1 MDSAME
7 ILDQIDKYWNTLFED
22 TAAPAQ
28 RIFITIA
35 SLVIILIIQYII
47 NKSILR
53 RLKPYLKQTWKKNIS
68 YSGMVL
74 FFIIILIIWL
84 PHLRGFFTLF
94 GIIGT
99 GILIATK
106 EVIVNFL
113 GWFYIVIRRPFEI
126 GNRIMIKDFAGDVT
140 DIRLL
145 EFSMIEVKKRNEG
158 GQSTGRIIRVPN
170 GLLFTHPMANSSKEF
185 SLYWNEIIVTLT
197 PDSNWKKAHKILE
210 QLSKKNILQILPS
223 DPRLKTAKNKHAIFY
238 QRTEPKIYTEFQNG
252 KIVLTLRHLSQ
263 PKQLRDISDAVWKE
277 LLDKFSKHK
286 DIKLT

>member
-1 MDSAME
+1 ME
-7 ILDQIDKYWNTLFED
+7 LITELEKYWNNLLTE
-22 TAAPAQ
+22 PSAQ
-28 RIFITIA
+28 AGRIFITIA
-35 SLVIILIIQYII
+35 SLAIILIVRYIF

-53 RLKPYLKQTWKKNIS
+53 KLKPYLRQTWRKNVS
-68 YSGMVL
+68 YASMII
-74 FFIIILIIWL
+74 FFIIILIVWL

-106 EVIVNFL
+106 EVIINFI

-145 EFSMIEVKKRNEG
+145 EFSMIEVKKRSEG

-170 GLLFTHPMANSSKEF
+170 GLLFSHPLANSSKEF
-185 SLYWNEIIVTLT
+185 SLYWNEIIITLT

-210 QLSKKNILQILPS
+210 LLAKKRFLQIMPN
-223 DPRLKTAKNKHAIFY
+223 DPRLKSAKKKHDIFY
-238 QRTEPKIYTEFQNG
+238 KKTEPKIYTDFQNG
-252 KIVLTLRHLSQ
+252 AIILSLRHLSH

-277 LLDKFSKHK
+277 LLEKFSKHK
-286 DIKLT
+286 DITLT